1 MLDTGYLIFRIAPLV
16 TSKNIQHPDARIQD
30 QLTLA
35 TVFIMASWV
44 NRNILCNH
52 RVHTGDEEITP
63 SNRQSVYKKNTPSFR
78 YTEVKC
84 VYPRA

>member
-1 MLDTGYLIFRIAPLV
+1 V

-35 TVFIMASWV
+35 TVFIMATWV

-52 RVHTGDEEITP
+52 RV
-63 SNRQSVYKKNTPSFR
+63 Y
-78 YTEVKC
+78 
-84 VYPRA
+84 